1 MQKLMKNKGF
11 TLIEVLVVIG
21 IIAILAAI
29 IIVSINP
36 AKRFQDAR
44 NTQRVAN
51 VNAILSAIEQDAL
64 DHKGISSCSIPTSGT
79 APIIASG
86 GAAGTLD
93 LYTCLSKYLAVFPVD
108 PADSATYKWTPPV
121 PPATTPTYNTGYT
134 VIQDTTTKQYTVAAP
149 QAIVFT
155 APATSG
161 DRPVTDPIYVT
172 R

>member
-1 MQKLMKNKGF
+1 MKKGF

-21 IIAILAAI
+21 IIGILAAI

-51 VNAILSAIEQDAL
+51 VNAFLSAIEQDAL
-64 DHKGISSCSIPTSGT
+64 DHKGVSSCAIPTTGT

-86 GAAGTLD
+86 AAAGTLD

-108 PADSATYKWTPPV
+108 PADSAIYKWAPAI
-121 PPATTPTYNTGYT
+121 PPAGPIYNTGYT
-134 VIQDTTTKQYTVAAP
+134 VIQDGTTKQYTVEAP
-149 QAIVFT
+149 QAVV
-155 APATSG
+155 G
-161 DRPVTDPIYVT
+161 TDSPSRIYVT